1 MDERLDLPAR
11 TLRVIA
17 VPVSLLDGHEQR
29 GPCQACDYVA
39 PAPMCA
45 VMRARVT
52 AMGLPDC
59 SVGFVYREVVHD

>member
-1 MDERLDLPAR
+1 MELPAR

-29 GPCQACDYVA
+29 GPCQACEYVA
-39 PAPMCA
+39 PAPVCL

-59 SVGFVYREVVHD
+59 AAGFIYREVMCD

>member
-1 MDERLDLPAR
+1 MDLPAR
-11 TLRVIA
+11 SLRVIA
-17 VPVSLLDGHEQR
+17 VPVVLLDGHEQR

-39 PAPMCA
+39 PAPVCL

-59 SVGFVYREVVHD
+59 AAGFIYREVMSCE